1 MSPANPAKTPSQQA
15 TPRTTWRLL
24 KPHAKPIMPLLVLT
38 AFLSGAGAALQ
49 AAILLL
55 IRPVFNLVLFP
66 KGINPDQAAELSD
79 EAAAIGVGQ
88 YGMLEDYF
96 LKAADWLGRTI
107 DAGWAQDTRTASL
120 ALVMVALLVLTV
132 GAAVSAYGFNQL
144 TNLVSLR
151 MVVDLRVRVAEHLM
165 NLSLHY
171 HGKRKLGD
179 LLSRI
184 SSDMQATLTAVVIWF
199 KDFLQNTFTAIT
211 FLAAAAYCAPWL
223 TLIMVCSI
231 PLLAVPVSFLAKKVR
246 KRSTQSL
253 TSLGASVQVLSQ
265 MFLGIRTVKAFRAE
279 KRELE
284 RYRELN
290 EGYLNDFMRLVRTVS
305 LTQAWTI
312 TYTHL
317 GLGVLLMLVGL
328 GSIHWGLFTDVGA
341 MSGFFLANSQAYSA
355 IKRLTRAF
363 TKVEEAVGASQRLE
377 ELLAESPDVTEPENG
392 IAIEAFHQ
400 SIRFEGVEFA
410 YPEGEGSA
418 IEQLDLEVRAGE
430 TLAFVGASGS
440 GKSTLMSLV
449 SRFYDPTGGRVV
461 VDGHDLREVT
471 LDSWCKQYSLVDQSP
486 FLFHTSIE
494 ENLRYGKPDATR
506 EEIVAACKA
515 AQIHDFIETLAEG
528 YATNVEAAG
537 ARRSGGPR
545 GGHPRVRVVAPE
557 RLRDRRGGR
566 RRAPLRRPAP
576 AHHDRPRPAQGCA
589 APAAR
594 RGHQRPR
601 HRVRARRA
609 GGPRDPDEGPHRD
622 RDRPPP
628 LDHPERQPHRRLRQR
643 PHGRARHPRRAQR
656 QGRRLLARARDAGV
670 GVAHSCRWASA

>member
-1 MSPANPAKTPSQQA
+1 MSNSRTKTKTEA

-24 KPHAKPIMPLLVLT
+24 KPHAKPIMPLLVMT

-55 IRPVFNLVLFP
+55 VRPIFNLVLFP
-66 KGINPDQAAELSD
+66 QGVAGAEGAELSN
-79 EAAAIGVGQ
+79 EAAAIGVSQ
-88 YGMLEDYF
+88 YGELEDRF
-96 LKAADWLGRTI
+96 LRAADWMARNFDGS
-107 DAGWAQDTRTASL
+107 WAQDTRTATL
-120 ALVMVALLVLTV
+120 ALVMIVLVFLTAAAALSV
-132 GAAVSAYGFNQL
+132 YGFNQL

-199 KDFLQNTFTAIT
+199 KDFLQNAFTAIF

-231 PLLAVPVSFLAKKVR
+231 PLLAIPVSFLAKKVR
-246 KRSTQSL
+246 KRSTKSL

-279 KRELE
+279 ERELE
-284 RYRELN
+284 RYRKLN

-317 GLGVLLMLVGL
+317 GLGVLLLLVGL
-328 GSIHWGLFTDVGA
+328 GSIHWGLFTDIGA

-377 ELLAESPDVTEPENG
+377 ELLDESPDVTEPAN
-392 IAIEAFHQ
+392 AHSIETFHD

-418 IEQLDLEVRAGE
+418 VEHLDLEVRAGE
-430 TLAFVGASGS
+430 TIAFVGASGS

-449 SRFYDPTGGRVV
+449 SRFYDPTGGRIV
-461 VDGHDLREVT
+461 VDGHDLRGVT
-471 LDSWCKQYSLVDQSP
+471 LDSWCAQYSLVDQAP

-528 YATNVEAAG
+528 YATNVEDAG
-537 ARRSGGPR
+537 ARLSGGQR
-545 GGHPRVRVVAPE
+545 QRITIARALLKG
-557 RLRDRRGGR
+557 
-566 RRAPLRRPAP
+566 APLLLLDEATSALDTESERGVQEALETLMQGRTVIVI
-576 AHHDRPRPAQGCA
+576 AHRLSTIQNADRIAVLDDGRLVELGTHAELSAQGGA
-589 APAAR
+589 YK
-594 RGHQRPR
+594 
-601 HRVRARRA
+601 RAL
-609 GGPRDPDEGPHRD
+609 EMQ
-622 RDRPPP
+622 
-628 LDHPERQPHRRLRQR
+628 E
-643 PHGRARHPRRAQR
+643 
-656 QGRRLLARARDAGV
+656 LA
-670 GVAHSCRWASA
+670 